1 MYASRHLYFY
11 RPRCVSELL
20 ALRSSQL
27 HCGVKINL
35 KKQNPQLCLLP
46 PRKCVNGQME
56 NWWLCLSST
65 LDSHCKWR
73 WPPPWRG
80 RAYRWDRRRPQRDP
94 GRFRKPLLRSE
105 VGAACAPSQRPAPAA
120 QQTAWRARTIQ
131 GELYWIYKEILLHS
145 SHLIHTSWHSVVGDV
160 QWVLIQ
166 CTGP

>member
-1 MYASRHLYFY
+1 MNASRHLYFY

-27 HCGVKINL
+27 HCGMKINKL
-35 KKQNPQLCLLP
+35 KKKPLSCACCLP
-46 PRKCVNGQME
+46 E
-56 NWWLCLSST
+56 NVWTDRWKIDDCLSST

-80 RAYRWDRRRPQRDP
+80 RAYRWDRRRPRRDP